1 MCPLPKIPD
10 EFKVNKYDI
19 CRTWKPADWARALFV
34 RSAILRRWDLVT
46 EHKTDG
52 SECLILTKPEVRR
65 IVLSLLEKPDSTLQ
79 FKAPDFLAERLIRDQ
94 TVSEFFSPI
103 DLMQTA
109 DSAQKYKKIG
119 IPVSHE
125 YETYGTWI
133 AKYRESSTFRDY
145 MIDPSLGEDSQE
157 DHPEFERRAIYNVI
171 DSIRQSEKL
180 INETPSWKIH
190 HEANNS
196 GGRFMIS
203 VDLCA
208 PNADLVVDFKRWLK
222 ETRKTAGIR
231 PIRRRFSSRELA
243 QWHGNR
249 YLAFI
254 DLYIWSRTHGKK
266 VSHSDIGSVI
276 FPDDERRDSESV
288 RKTLSKNALNLLKDE
303 TISCLDYQA
312 SR

>member
-1 MCPLPKIPD
+1 MGPLPKIPD
-10 EFKVNKYDI
+10 EFKVSKYDT

-34 RSAILRRWDLVT
+34 RSAILRRWALVT
-46 EHKTDG
+46 EYDTG
-52 SECLILTKPEVRR
+52 NSEESIMTRPVVRSA
-65 IVLSLLEKPDSTLQ
+65 VLSLLEKPDSTLQ
-79 FKAPDFLAERLIRDQ
+79 FKAPNFLTERLIRDQ

-103 DLMQTA
+103 DLMQTV
-109 DSAQKYKKIG
+109 DSAQKYQNIG
-119 IPVSHE
+119 IPVCHE
-125 YETYGTWI
+125 TEVYGTWI

-145 MIDPSLGEDSQE
+145 MSDPSLEEDSQE
-157 DHPEFERRAIYNVI
+157 DHPECERRAIHNVI

-180 INETPSWKIH
+180 INETPSWKIY

-196 GGRFMIS
+196 SGRFMIS

-208 PNADLVVDFKRWLK
+208 PNADLVADFKRWLK

-231 PIRRRFSSRELA
+231 PIRRKFSSRELA

-266 VSHSDIGSVI
+266 LSHSDIGSVI
-276 FPDDERRDSESV
+276 FPGDESRDSESV

-303 TISCLDYQA
+303 IIACLNYQA